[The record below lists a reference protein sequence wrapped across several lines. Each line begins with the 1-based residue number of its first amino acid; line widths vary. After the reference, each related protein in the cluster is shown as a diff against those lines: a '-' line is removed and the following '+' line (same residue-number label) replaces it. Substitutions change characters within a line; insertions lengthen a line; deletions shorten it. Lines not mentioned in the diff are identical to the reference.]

1 MGMEESISSV
11 LLRIDGKFI
20 QAIAHFVSSVPF
32 DVILAVDL

>member
-1 MGMEESISSV
+1 MGMEESISSM